1 MDKPMI
7 EKASKDKKCT
17 KFDQNF
23 RIEVYTSQINK
34 YRMEEREYDKGVKLL
49 IPVEKFTEDEI
60 RLLEIAERLPK
71 LQRKIS
77 L

>member
-1 MDKPMI
+1 
-7 EKASKDKKCT
+7 
-17 KFDQNF
+17 
-23 RIEVYTSQINK
+23 
-34 YRMEEREYDKGVKLL
+34 MEEREYEKGVRLMMP
-49 IPVEKFTEDEI
+49 IEKFTEDEI